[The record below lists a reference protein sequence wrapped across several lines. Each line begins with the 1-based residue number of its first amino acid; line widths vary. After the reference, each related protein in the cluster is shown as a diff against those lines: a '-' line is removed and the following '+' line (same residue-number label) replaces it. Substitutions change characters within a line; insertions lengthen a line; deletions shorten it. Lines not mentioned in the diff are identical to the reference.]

1 LLRLR
6 HAYFQYQNWTIGQT
20 WSNFYDIQSRPKI
33 VDFEGA
39 NSEAL
44 YRVPQL
50 RYTLSLPNQ
59 EISLSLEHP
68 IEQITTSSEI
78 QQSKQLLPDIEAAWT
93 YRWGTHNFIKAAL
106 LTRQLRYER
115 PPNDQPESL
124 ELASLWA
131 GGMMASAKIKTT
143 ANDYLKLQIIGGQ
156 GLARYIRGVRNLG
169 YDAICQNDCNE
180 LEAIGIRGGFVAYE
194 HRWAENWTSTV
205 LLGGVDIRQVDAF
218 EAEDLDYCIY
228 GSANIFFEPIP
239 DICVGLEYL
248 YGEKREVSGRSGQAN
263 RLQMAATLRF

>member
-78 QQSKQLLPDIEAAWT
+78 QVSKQLLPDIVAAWK
-93 YRWGTHNFIKAAL
+93 YRWGTDNFIKAAL